1 MFSQCQEFELCVQ
14 TELITLSKQAYEK
27 ILDIQKTPDLQERVN
42 FLKVMIIPHH
52 FKHFHYKC
60 QVCLVYMIL
69 FIYLISKLL
78 HLYADFLLHRVFQ
91 HFTGCQ
97 NKA

>member
-1 MFSQCQEFELCVQ
+1 MFSQCQEFELYVQ

-52 FKHFHYKC
+52 FQHFHHKC
-60 QVCLVYMIL
+60 QIFTNLKLSVYDINHL
-69 FIYLISKLL
+69 FK
-78 HLYADFLLHRVFQ
+78 
-91 HFTGCQ
+91 
-97 NKA
+97 K